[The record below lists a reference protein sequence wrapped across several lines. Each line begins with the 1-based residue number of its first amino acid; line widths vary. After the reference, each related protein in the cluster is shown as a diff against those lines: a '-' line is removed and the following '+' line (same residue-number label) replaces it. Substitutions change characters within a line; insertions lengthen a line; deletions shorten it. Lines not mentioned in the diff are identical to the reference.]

1 MRQSTASASDR
12 QRLLQSQQLRII
24 YPSHMG
30 GVHLLKLFDI
40 SPQHRPPLEVL
51 RFKSSYVYT
60 TLGSMLYI
68 LSSGYVG
75 DVTIFS

>member
-1 MRQSTASASDR
+1 
-12 QRLLQSQQLRII
+12 
-24 YPSHMG
+24 MG